1 MVSIA
6 ATILREEEDWRARPY
21 LCSER
26 YPTVG
31 YGFRIGPQ
39 GADIELYDFEL
50 PQAAGEVWLQVLID
64 QRAAKLPSLPAGCG
78 EVRHAVLVCMSFQLG
93 HAGLMA
99 FKNMWAAIAR
109 EDYTTAAREM
119 LASRWARQ
127 TPGRAKRMA
136 ELMQR
141 GTL

>member
-1 MVSIA
+1 MTIA
-6 ATILREEEDWRARPY
+6 ATLLREDEGWRARPY
-21 LCSER
+21 LCSAR

-39 GADIELYDFEL
+39 DADIDLYDFEL
-50 PQAAGEVWLQVLID
+50 PQSAGEAWLQALID
-64 QRAAKLPSLPAGCG
+64 QRAAKLPPLPASAG
-78 EVRHAVLVCMSFQLG
+78 EVRRAVLICMSFQLG

-136 ELMQR
+136 ALMER